1 VLEQSINPSR
11 KAVVIGASMGGLLAA
26 RALAD
31 HFGQVTLL
39 ERDTFPPAGENRKGV
54 PQGKHTHVLLGLG
67 RNIMEDFLPGLTQE
81 LTRLG
86 AVRIADASMNVR
98 WFNEGG
104 FHKPGVSGFPALG
117 VSRPTLEAAV
127 RSRVLA
133 LPNVQAIENCDVRG
147 LMKTA
152 GDSRVTGVR
161 LVRRQEGTAEESM
174 AAGLVVDAG
183 GRGSR
188 SPAWLQALGY
198 ERPVEDEVHVGIGYT
213 TCFFRRQRDHI
224 PGINGIVV
232 MPTPPDKRMAV
243 MLAQDGERWVVTIGG
258 YLGHHAPTD
267 LPGFLEAAK
276 ELPAVDIYSV
286 IKDAHPLTEPVAY
299 KFPANLRHRYEK
311 LERFPEGYV
320 VFGDALCSFNPIY
333 GQGMTVAAMEA
344 VALDECLAEGRSRLA
359 KRFFARASKII
370 DESWNSAVGNDL
382 RYPQVEGPRTP
393 LLRFLNWYI
402 QKLHFA
408 AHHDDQV
415 SIAFLKVI
423 NMLAPGPS
431 IMHPRIVWRVLKG
444 NLLAG
449 RGGSDRL
456 DEKVAAPLE
465 KSGGQV

>member
-1 VLEQSINPSR
+1 MSERSVNPGG

-31 HFGQVTLL
+31 HFEQVTLL

-54 PQGKHTHVLLGLG
+54 PQGKHTHVLLERG
-67 RNIMEDFLPGLTQE
+67 RKIMEEYLPGLTQE

-86 AVRIADASMNVR
+86 AVRIADTSLNVR

-104 FHKPGVSGFPALG
+104 FHKPGTSGFSAVG

-133 LPNVQAIENCDVRG
+133 LPNVQAIEGCDVRG
-147 LMKTA
+147 LLTAA
-152 GDSRVTGVR
+152 GDGRVTGVR
-161 LVRRQEGTAEESM
+161 MVRRQSSKAEESM
-174 AAGLVVDAG
+174 AADLVVDAG

-188 SPAWLQALGY
+188 SPAWLQELGY
-198 ERPVEDEVHVGIGYT
+198 GRPAEDEVRIGIGYT
-213 TCFFRRQRDHI
+213 TCFFRRQTGHI

-243 MLAQDGERWVVTIGG
+243 MLAQDGNRWVVTIGG

-267 LPGFLEAAK
+267 MPGFLEAAR
-276 ELPAVDIYSV
+276 ELPAADIYRV
-286 IKDAHPLTEPVAY
+286 IKDAEPVSEPVAY
-299 KFPANLRHRYEK
+299 KFAANLRHRYEK

-320 VFGDALCSFNPIY
+320 IFGDALCSFNPIY
-333 GQGMTVAAMEA
+333 GQGMTVASLEA
-344 VALDECLAEGRSRLA
+344 ATLGECLAEGRSRLA
-359 KRFFARASKII
+359 KRFFTRASKII
-370 DESWNSAVGNDL
+370 DESWNAAVGNDL
-382 RYPQVEGPRTP
+382 RFPDVEGERTP

-402 QKLHFA
+402 QKLHVA

-423 NMLAPGPS
+423 NMLAPAPS
-431 IMHPRIVWRVLKG
+431 VMHPRIVWRVLKG
-444 NLLAG
+444 NLLVS
-449 RGGSDRL
+449 RNGSDRL
-456 DEKVAAPLE
+456 DEQAVAPLE
-465 KSGGQV
+465 KSGRRV